1 MLRFNKIYAESCS
14 LIVAYVR
21 TYVRTSSNTR
31 GWGRRKGREGGRT
44 RSWSRCFG
52 NKAHAIVGARN
63 LWTWSKLR
71 LRLHNSTSVDRYER
85 NGQSHVILST
95 VHVTWLRDRN
105 SKRLDDP
112 TLDQP
117 VRPPYR
123 VLSRARLE
131 NSRLFFPPFF
141 SFLFFSFLVFLVSMT
156 RFPSGGSPRG
166 RANGGTISIEVRRI
180 RVARIL
186 FGDGFKISSWLNGIR
201 RRLAWR
207 RTCVIRGNCT
217 RRDLGRYF

>member
-1 MLRFNKIYAESCS
+1 MVRAMSSSLRFMSLGYVTGIPSGSTIRLSINPYVHRIESYLEPVS
-14 LIVAYVR
+14 K
-21 TYVRTSSNTR
+21 TR
-31 GWGRRKGREGGRT
+31 V
-44 RSWSRCFG
+44 S
-52 NKAHAIVGARN
+52 
-63 LWTWSKLR
+63 
-71 LRLHNSTSVDRYER
+71 
-85 NGQSHVILST
+85 
-95 VHVTWLRDRN
+95 
-105 SKRLDDP
+105 
-112 TLDQP
+112 
-117 VRPPYR
+117 
-123 VLSRARLE
+123 
-131 NSRLFFPPFF
+131 FFPPFF

-166 RANGGTISIEVRRI
+166 RANGGTISIEIRRI

>member
-131 NSRLFFPPFF
+131 NSRLFFPPFL
-141 SFLFFSFLVFLVSMT
+141 FLLILLVS
-156 RFPSGGSPRG
+156 RFSRFDDTLPFRGVTEGS
-166 RANGGTISIEVRRI
+166 S
-180 RVARIL
+180 
-186 FGDGFKISSWLNGIR
+186 K
-201 RRLAWR
+201 WR
-207 RTCVIRGNCT
+207 HNLYRSKEDSCCEDSFWGWV
-217 RRDLGRYF
+217 